1 MDDGVFKIEC
11 PCCGATLEVD
21 AETEAILSH
30 QAPKPKEAPLDLQ
43 KAVRQLKSEE
53 SSRDQRFREQVQ
65 AERQHGKVL
74 DKRFEGLLKK
84 ARSEG
89 PQKQFPRD
97 IDLD

>member
-1 MDDGVFKIEC
+1 MDDGVFEIEC

-21 AETEAILSH
+21 SETEAILSH

-43 KAVRQLKSEE
+43 KAVQDLKSEE
-53 SSRDQRFREQVQ
+53 GSRDQRFREQVQ

-84 ARSEG
+84 ARTEG
-89 PQKQFPRD
+89 PQEQVLRD

>member
-53 SSRDQRFREQVQ
+53 SSRDQRFRDQVQ

-74 DKRFEGLLKK
+74 DKRFEANGDASPSIKNPN
-84 ARSEG
+84 SPNISVQG
-89 PQKQFPRD
+89 
-97 IDLD
+97 